1 MTCHVWTLYI
11 LHCCKYSVKQ
21 FKGTFA
27 STECVF
33 DSHAKYPAG
42 ICLLHLGK
50 CIKFVGT
57 IVLSPRMKD
66 KDCCKCLL
74 VCPRGRNL
82 TQDGDPRV
90 GKLTFENLKMS
101 NFPWFVPPP
110 PAILGQTIDR
120 CINFMVPKGAMVNGI
135 YMITA

>member
-1 MTCHVWTLYI
+1 MTCHVRALYI
-11 LHCCKYSVKQ
+11 LHCSKYSVKQ

-27 STECVF
+27 SVECEL

-50 CIKFVGT
+50 CTKFVGT
-57 IVLSPRMKD
+57 IVLSPSNYSLEMPSATI
-66 KDCCKCLL
+66 DCCKCLL

-82 TQDGDPRV
+82 SQNGDPRV

-101 NFPWFVPPP
+101 NFPWVVPPNLHP
-110 PAILGQTIDR
+110 SWGKPLI
-120 CINFMVPKGAMVNGI
+120 GA
-135 YMITA
+135 